1 MTIPPLKLVQ
11 AARPLYDQQL
21 HKLSRE
27 EKLSLQGEIRT
38 HEVRSV
44 PLVFFAMLAAV
55 GAFLALCIGGVL
67 CCIDNVVFLS
77 EIFLPFILPG
87 ILSLLLIALLLRL
100 AWKEQKLAAQ
110 KQQRIAASC
119 YFESLALCRTYK
131 SGAPSVKGLVNFIQS
146 EILPSGFSKR
156 FKFAVLTQAKPSL
169 LTKKI
174 QLTKTPFDET
184 IETAFSHI
192 REGLYLSESE
202 QRDHDKKSD
211 NEANT
216 SPKG

>member
-1 MTIPPLKLVQ
+1 M
-11 AARPLYDQQL
+11 
-21 HKLSRE
+21 
-27 EKLSLQGEIRT
+27 
-38 HEVRSV
+38 
-44 PLVFFAMLAAV
+44 
-55 GAFLALCIGGVL
+55 
-67 CCIDNVVFLS
+67 
-77 EIFLPFILPG
+77 
-87 ILSLLLIALLLRL
+87 

-202 QRDHDKKSD
+202 QRDHDKKLD